1 MTLLN
6 ASNNPLY
13 EIADSFEG
21 NNRISTI
28 PRRKVRPLKFY
39 YEKLFKNIVGE
50 QERGSAVSPFT
61 LSVDTKSDHVADN
74 GDAPRGLLV
83 PRTINRTP
91 SSFIEAKNLSTEEV
105 SLCHPHK
112 LNVAKI

>member
-6 ASNNPLY
+6 ALNNPLY

-28 PRRKVRPLKFY
+28 PRRKVRPPKFY

-50 QERGSAVSPFT
+50 QERGSAVYLFT
-61 LSVDTKSDHVADN
+61 LSEDTKSDHVAEN
-74 GDAPRGLLV
+74 GDASRRLLV
-83 PRTINRTP
+83 PQLINRTP
-91 SSFIEAKNLSTEEV
+91 SSFLKAPTEV
-105 SLCHPHK
+105 IPK
-112 LNVAKI
+112 QKF